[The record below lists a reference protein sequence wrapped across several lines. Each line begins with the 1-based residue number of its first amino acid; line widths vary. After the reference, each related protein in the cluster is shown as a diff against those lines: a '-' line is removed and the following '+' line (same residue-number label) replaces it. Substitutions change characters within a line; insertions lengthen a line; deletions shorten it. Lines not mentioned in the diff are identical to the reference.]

1 MTDLDWAASKLPHE
15 RQTGDNVGRID
26 RWGALAMKARIALQN
41 ERYDI
46 AAKACQR
53 DYRRYSTIFMIMKIV
68 SSRRRYRE

>member
-46 AAKACQR
+46 AAKAAKEII
-53 DYRRYSTIFMIMKIV
+53 DDGPTIFMIMKNCII
-68 SSRRRYRE
+68 SKEI